1 MLKPKHWDKIQEQ
14 KDSIIT
20 LQEEQNLEGWKQ
32 LHKMNR
38 MGNQG
43 ISISKEVKNSISH
56 KPNLLISIAFVAL
69 AFVVVPI
76 LPIVLGIVFGHWISK
91 QSDKNKRG

>member
-1 MLKPKHWDKIQEQ
+1 MWNQEKEDYINTQQDKNEWNQIQKIQ
-14 KDSIIT
+14 
-20 LQEEQNLEGWKQ
+20 
-32 LHKMNR
+32 KMN
-38 MGNQG
+38 NQR

>member
-1 MLKPKHWDKIQEQ
+1 MWNQEKEDYINTQQDKNEWNQIQRIQ
-14 KDSIIT
+14 
-20 LQEEQNLEGWKQ
+20 
-32 LHKMNR
+32 KMN
-38 MGNQG
+38 NQR

>member
-1 MLKPKHWDKIQEQ
+1 M
-14 KDSIIT
+14 
-20 LQEEQNLEGWKQ
+20 WKQ
-32 LHKMNR
+32 ENKNYINTQQDNEEEWRKLHIMQKEI
-38 MGNQG
+38 NQQR
-43 ISISKEVKNSISH
+43 ISISKEVNNSISH

-69 AFVVVPI
+69 AFIVVPI

>member
-1 MLKPKHWDKIQEQ
+1 M
-14 KDSIIT
+14 
-20 LQEEQNLEGWKQ
+20 WKQ
-32 LHKMNR
+32 ENKNYINTQQDKEEEWRKLHIIQKEISQQR
-38 MGNQG
+38 

-56 KPNLLISIAFVAL
+56 KPNLLISIAFVAI
-69 AFVVVPI
+69 AFIVVPI

>member
-1 MLKPKHWDKIQEQ
+1 MEDTCMWNQEKEDYINTQQDKNEWNQIQRIQ
-14 KDSIIT
+14 
-20 LQEEQNLEGWKQ
+20 
-32 LHKMNR
+32 KMN
-38 MGNQG
+38 NQR
-43 ISISKEVKNSISH
+43 ISISKKVKNSISH

>member
-1 MLKPKHWDKIQEQ
+1 MWNQENKNYINTQQDNNEWKQIQKIQ
-14 KDSIIT
+14 
-20 LQEEQNLEGWKQ
+20 
-32 LHKMNR
+32 KMN
-38 MGNQG
+38 NQRIT
-43 ISISKEVKNSISH
+43 ISEEVKNSISH

-91 QSDKNKRG
+91 QSDNRKRG

>member
-1 MLKPKHWDKIQEQ
+1 M
-14 KDSIIT
+14 
-20 LQEEQNLEGWKQ
+20 WKQ
-32 LHKMNR
+32 ENKNYINTQQDNEEEWRKLHIMQR
-38 MGNQG
+38 EINQQR
-43 ISISKEVKNSISH
+43 ISISKEVNNSISH

-69 AFVVVPI
+69 AFIVVPI

>member
-1 MLKPKHWDKIQEQ
+1 M
-14 KDSIIT
+14 
-20 LQEEQNLEGWKQ
+20 WKQ
-32 LHKMNR
+32 ENKNYINTQQDNEEEWRKLHIIQKEISQQR
-38 MGNQG
+38 

>member
-1 MLKPKHWDKIQEQ
+1 MEDTCMWNQEKEDYINTQQDKNEWNQIQRIQ
-14 KDSIIT
+14 
-20 LQEEQNLEGWKQ
+20 
-32 LHKMNR
+32 KMN
-38 MGNQG
+38 NQR

>member
-1 MLKPKHWDKIQEQ
+1 MFNQEKNYMSTQQDNDEEWRKLHKIQR
-14 KDSIIT
+14 I
-20 LQEEQNLEGWKQ
+20 QNQ
-32 LHKMNR
+32 QR
-38 MGNQG
+38 
-43 ISISKEVKNSISH
+43 ISISKEVNNSISH

>member
-1 MLKPKHWDKIQEQ
+1 MWNQEKEDYINIQQDKDEWKQIQKIQ
-14 KDSIIT
+14 
-20 LQEEQNLEGWKQ
+20 
-32 LHKMNR
+32 KMN
-38 MGNQG
+38 NQR

-69 AFVVVPI
+69 AFIVVPI

>member
-1 MLKPKHWDKIQEQ
+1 M
-14 KDSIIT
+14 
-20 LQEEQNLEGWKQ
+20 WKQ
-32 LHKMNR
+32 ENKNYINTQQDNEEEWRKLHIIQKEISQQR
-38 MGNQG
+38 

-56 KPNLLISIAFVAL
+56 KPNLLISIAFVAI
-69 AFVVVPI
+69 AFIVVPI

>member
-1 MLKPKHWDKIQEQ
+1 MED
-14 KDSIIT
+14 T
-20 LQEEQNLEGWKQ
+20 CMWKQ
-32 LHKMNR
+32 ENKNYINTQQDNEEEWRKLHIIQKEISQQR
-38 MGNQG
+38 

-56 KPNLLISIAFVAL
+56 KPNLLISIAFVAI
-69 AFVVVPI
+69 AFIVVPI

>member
-1 MLKPKHWDKIQEQ
+1 MEDTCMWKQENKNYINTQQDKDEWKQIQKIQ
-14 KDSIIT
+14 
-20 LQEEQNLEGWKQ
+20 
-32 LHKMNR
+32 KMN
-38 MGNQG
+38 NQR
-43 ISISKEVKNSISH
+43 ISISREVKNSISH

-69 AFVVVPI
+69 AFIVVPI

>member
-1 MLKPKHWDKIQEQ
+1 MED
-14 KDSIIT
+14 T
-20 LQEEQNLEGWKQ
+20 CMWKQ
-32 LHKMNR
+32 ENKNYINTQQDNEEEWRKLHIMQKEI
-38 MGNQG
+38 NQQR
-43 ISISKEVKNSISH
+43 ISISKEVNNSISH

-69 AFVVVPI
+69 AFIVVPI

>member
-1 MLKPKHWDKIQEQ
+1 MED
-14 KDSIIT
+14 T
-20 LQEEQNLEGWKQ
+20 CMWKQ
-32 LHKMNR
+32 ENKNYINTQQDKEEEWRKLHIKQKEISQQR
-38 MGNQG
+38 

-56 KPNLLISIAFVAL
+56 KPNLLISIAFVAI
-69 AFVVVPI
+69 AFIVVPI

>member
-1 MLKPKHWDKIQEQ
+1 MEDTCMWNQEKEDYINIQQDKDEWKQIQKIQ
-14 KDSIIT
+14 
-20 LQEEQNLEGWKQ
+20 
-32 LHKMNR
+32 KMN
-38 MGNQG
+38 NQR

-56 KPNLLISIAFVAL
+56 KPNLLISIAFVAI
-69 AFVVVPI
+69 AFIVVPI

>member
-1 MLKPKHWDKIQEQ
+1 M
-14 KDSIIT
+14 
-20 LQEEQNLEGWKQ
+20 WKQ
-32 LHKMNR
+32 ENKNYINTQQDNDEKWKELHR
-38 MGNQG
+38 

>member
-1 MLKPKHWDKIQEQ
+1 MWNQEKEDYINIQQDKDEWKQIQKIQ
-14 KDSIIT
+14 
-20 LQEEQNLEGWKQ
+20 
-32 LHKMNR
+32 KMN
-38 MGNQG
+38 NQR

-56 KPNLLISIAFVAL
+56 KPNLLISIAFVAI
-69 AFVVVPI
+69 AFIVVPI

>member
-1 MLKPKHWDKIQEQ
+1 MWNQEKEDYINIQQDKDEWKQIQKIQ
-14 KDSIIT
+14 
-20 LQEEQNLEGWKQ
+20 
-32 LHKMNR
+32 KMN
-38 MGNQG
+38 NQR